1 MTLLDWLI
9 IAFILLFIVI
19 GYKRTLKG
27 ELVPLLAVL
36 FGVYIAVKTIGP
48 MNPAF
53 AFISSSKW
61 MTVLGFTLILAVIYV
76 GVTFIGAFFKDY
88 LKVNK
93 SPSRLSQISGG
104 LIGFIRGFSLV
115 GTLLLL
121 ILFVKFPFGAI
132 DYMESTL
139 AFPSLSRYGKTL
151 NLFSDKERSF
161 DFDIYHQ
168 SRGDLKVSKDL
179 MEKMTKELEE
189 KFSESLGKALNLT
202 NKDLTNKLDK
212 GDKTKGP

>member
-1 MTLLDWLI
+1 MNLLDWLI
-9 IAFILLFIVI
+9 TAFILLFIVI

-36 FGVYIAVKTIGP
+36 FGIYTAVKTIGT

-61 MTVLGFTLILAVIYV
+61 MTVLGFTLILAVVYV

-88 LKVNK
+88 LKVNR

-104 LIGFIRGFSLV
+104 LIGFIRGFFLL

-121 ILFVKFPFGAI
+121 ILFMRFPFGGI
-132 DYMESTL
+132 DYMESSL

-151 NLFSDKERSF
+151 DLFSDKERSF

-168 SRGDLKVSKDL
+168 STGDLNMSKDL
-179 MEKMTKELEE
+179 MEKLTKDIEE
-189 KFSESLGKALNLT
+189 KFSKSLGRALNLT
-202 NKDLTNKLDK
+202 SKDLINKLDK
-212 GDKTKGP
+212 GDKTKSP